1 MGWHLEHVIFNLV
14 SQGQTGIFEISFVC
28 VCVRACV
35 RACVCVCVC
44 VCEQFKIHTLEI

>member
-1 MGWHLEHVIFNLV
+1 MGWHLEHAIFNLV

-35 RACVCVCVC
+35 
-44 VCEQFKIHTLEI
+44 CEKFKIHILEI